1 MLQTIPRAVEY
12 ISIMVHPEGP
22 IIGSSTRDVD
32 ADTTLQNS
40 QSVYISGYLKNT
52 FFFEERT
59 DYLRRM
65 TSCVGMRVA
74 SSD

>member
-22 IIGSSTRDVD
+22 IIGSSTRDAG
-32 ADTTLQNS
+32 ADTTLQES
-40 QSVYISGYLKNT
+40 QSIYISGHLKNI
-52 FFFEERT
+52 FFFEELT

-65 TSCVGMRVA
+65 TSCVGMGVA